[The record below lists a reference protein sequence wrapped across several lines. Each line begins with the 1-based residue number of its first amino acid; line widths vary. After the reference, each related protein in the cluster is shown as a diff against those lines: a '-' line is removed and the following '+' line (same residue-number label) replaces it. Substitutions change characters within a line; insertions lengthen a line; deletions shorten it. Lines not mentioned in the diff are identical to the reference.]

1 MNIFSFI
8 KSRIPILDVVG
19 EYASLKKAGL
29 YWKARCPFHHEKTA
43 SFTVSP
49 HREIFY
55 CFGCHVSGDV
65 IAFIAKVENYTPHQ
79 AALFLTERYNLE
91 LPASLSK
98 EMQTPQ
104 EAALK
109 DRYFTLCKAVAT
121 WSHTMLLKNP
131 TVLRYLAERGLSE
144 ETIKRFTLGY
154 FPGGLQ
160 AIRQF
165 TQTMNTQNILTDDLL
180 KVHILSAGKNVLYSP
195 FEERIIFPI
204 TDQMGR
210 FCGFGGRIFKETDT
224 RPKYYN
230 SREND
235 FFIKGSLLFGFDAAK
250 KSIQETGRVFLVEGY
265 TDCLA
270 MVEHGYTN
278 TVATLGTACTIAQ
291 LRQLSR
297 HAQEVYVTY
306 DGDAAGQKA
315 MLRLTQ
321 LCWQSNMELKVVS
334 LPTGYDPAS
343 LLRSGTDIAPF
354 LAKAQDIF
362 IFFIASLAQDFTSM
376 GLQEKVLSIRELLEI
391 IKAVDDPLKQDILL
405 QRTAK
410 LLDIPFPALKD
421 ELNRTTNKAAPEQNG
436 QEDMEPS
443 EVTLLAETMPK
454 LEKKI
459 FCAIMNNVQLFN
471 KNNEQYLILY
481 MPTPLQAILKK
492 LQALKDQ
499 NMAADFQQLF
509 EILTLEEKQ
518 YVSKLLL
525 ADQDTMTPASFEQLL
540 IQLHKKQWKVVTQIV
555 KTKLSLAQQSGNEA
569 LVQEILR
576 DFAALKQ
583 KVLNQIQQPQVQP
596 SLPKVTSSYE
606 RKN

>member
-19 EYASLKKAGL
+19 EYTSLKKAGL

-49 HREIFY
+49 HRDIFY
-55 CFGCHVSGDV
+55 CFGCHASGDV

-79 AALFLTERYNLE
+79 AALFLTERFNIE
-91 LPASLSK
+91 LPASLTK

-109 DRYFTLCKAVAT
+109 DRYFTLCKAVAL
-121 WSHTMLLKNP
+121 WAHNMLCKNP
-131 TVLRYLAERGLSE
+131 TVLRYLADRGLTE

-160 AIRQF
+160 AIRHF

-180 KVHILSAGKNVLYSP
+180 KVHILSSGKNVLYSP

-235 FFIKGSLLFGFDAAK
+235 FFLKGSLLFGFDAAK

-270 MVEHGYTN
+270 MVEHGFTN
-278 TVATLGTACTIAQ
+278 TVATLGTACTISQ

-334 LPTGYDPAS
+334 LPAGYDPAS
-343 LLRSGTDIAPF
+343 LLLSGAEITPY
-354 LAKAQDIF
+354 LQKAQDIF
-362 IFFIASLAQDFTSM
+362 VFFIASIAQDFTSK
-376 GLQEKVLSIRELLEI
+376 GLQEKVMSIRELLEI
-391 IKAVDDPLKQDILL
+391 IKTVDDPLKQDILL

-421 ELNRTTNKAAPEQNG
+421 ELSRTAHKAGSEPDLPQTI
-436 QEDMEPS
+436 EDAE
-443 EVTLLAETMPK
+443 TLLADSMPK

-459 FCAIMNNVQLFN
+459 FCGIMNNVQLFN
-471 KNNEQYLILY
+471 KNNENYLILY
-481 MPTPLQAILKK
+481 MPTPLQDILKK
-492 LQALKDQ
+492 LAALKEH
-499 NMAADFQQLF
+499 NAVSDFQQLF
-509 EILTLEEKQ
+509 EILTHEEKQ

-525 ADQDTMTPASFEQLL
+525 ADQDTMNSATFEQLL

-555 KTKLSLAQQSGNEA
+555 KTKLALAQQSGNEA

-583 KVLNQIQQPQVQP
+583 KVLNEIQPQVQP
-596 SLPKVTSSYE
+596 PLPKETSSYDP
-606 RKN
+606 KN

>member
-8 KSRIPILDVVG
+8 KSRIPILDVVS
-19 EYASLKKAGL
+19 EYTSLKKAGI

-49 HREIFY
+49 HRDIYY
-55 CFGCHVSGDV
+55 CFGCHASGDV
-65 IAFIAKVENYTPHQ
+65 ITFIAKIENYTPHQ
-79 AALFLTERYNLE
+79 AAQFLAEKFNLE
-91 LPASLSK
+91 LPATLSK
-98 EMQTPQ
+98 EIQTPQ
-104 EAALK
+104 EIAQK
-109 DRYFTLCKAVAT
+109 DRYFALCKAVAL
-121 WSHTMLLKNP
+121 WAQSMLLKNP
-131 TVLRYLAERGLSE
+131 TVLGYLANRGLSE

-160 AIRQF
+160 AIRHF
-165 TQTMNTQNILTDDLL
+165 TQAMNTNNILTDDLM

-195 FEERIIFPI
+195 FEERILFPI
-204 TDQMGR
+204 TDPMGR

-224 RPKYYN
+224 RAKYYN

-235 FFIKGSLLFGFDAAK
+235 FFVKGSLLFGFDAAK

-270 MVEHGYTN
+270 MVEHGFSN
-278 TVATLGTACTIAQ
+278 TVATLGTACTLAQ

-297 HAQEVYVTY
+297 HAQEVYITY
-306 DGDAAGQKA
+306 DGDSAGQKA

-321 LCWQSNMELKVVS
+321 LCWQSNMELKVVN
-334 LPTGYDPAS
+334 LPAGYDPAS
-343 LLRSGTDIAPF
+343 LLTSGAQISPY

-362 IFFIASLAQDFTSM
+362 VFFISSMAKDFSTK
-376 GLQEKVLSIRELLEI
+376 GLQEKVMGIRELLEI
-391 IKAVDDPLKQDILL
+391 IKSVDDPLKQDILL
-405 QRTAK
+405 QRASK
-410 LLDIPFPALKD
+410 LLDVPFTALKE
-421 ELNRTTNKAAPEQNG
+421 ELSRTHTKTEAPSSPTNPT
-436 QEDMEPS
+436 P
-443 EVTLLAETMPK
+443 LETDNLPK

-471 KNNEQYLILY
+471 KNNENYLILY
-481 MPTPLQAILKK
+481 MPSPLQDILRK
-492 LQALKDQ
+492 LAALKERG
-499 NMAADFQQLF
+499 AASEFQELF
-509 EILTLEEKQ
+509 EVLTQEEKK
-518 YVSKLLL
+518 YVSSLLL
-525 ADQDTMTPASFEQLL
+525 ADQDTMNPTSFEQLL

-555 KTKLSLAQQSGNEA
+555 KTRLNLAQQSGNEA

-583 KVLNQIQQPQVQP
+583 KVLSEIQPQT

-606 RKN
+606 PKN